1 MRRSDFNIQGVMDK
15 KIIHL
20 VVGLLFIL
28 TGCSSSKKDDLK
40 PEHGFDRK
48 AMLTNF
54 ADNIIKPGYDSFKQ
68 SFDLMKTKSDDFLN
82 VPSVT
87 GLQEFRSAW
96 KDAYVVWQK
105 VELFEVGP
113 AEDAMLRTHF
123 NIYPFNVARAE
134 SNITSG
140 IYNLDEAGQI
150 SAQGFPA
157 IDYFLNG
164 TGEDD
169 AAILAWFNDPTKGT
183 NRKKYLRDV
192 VGKMS
197 DKLQVVVSEWNG
209 SYRNTF
215 INNVGTDVASSTGK
229 LVNAYIL
236 HYERFVRSGK
246 IGIPAGIMG
255 SSLISPAPEKV
266 EAFYQRDL
274 SKELALTAQQ
284 AVLDFYRGKSFNSTS
299 TGPSFKTYFAALG
312 SKGLDGRLLADILD
326 DQFGK
331 AMLKLNDTQA
341 DFYKQIQTDRSKMVS
356 VFEEMQLAV
365 RYLKLDMTSAMGI
378 SISYTDN
385 DGD

>member
-1 MRRSDFNIQGVMDK
+1 MNK

-54 ADNIIKPGYDSFKQ
+54 ADNIIKPSYDSFKQ
-68 SFDLMKTKSDDFLN
+68 RFDLMKTKSEDFLN
-82 VPSVT
+82 TPSIT
-87 GLQEFRSAW
+87 GLQEFRKAW
-96 KDAYVVWQK
+96 KDAYIEWQK

-113 AEDAMLRTHF
+113 AEEVMLRTHF
-123 NIYPFNVARAE
+123 NIYPFNVAQAE
-134 SNITSG
+134 SNINSG
-140 IYNLDEAGQI
+140 NYNLDEAGQI
-150 SAQGFPA
+150 ATQGFPA

-164 TGEDD
+164 TGTTDEVV
-169 AAILAWFNDPTKGT
+169 LAWFVDPDKAA
-183 NRKKYLRDV
+183 NRKKYVQDV
-192 VGKMS
+192 VGKMN
-197 DKLQVVVSEWNG
+197 DKLEVVVNEWNG

-215 INNVGTDVASSTGK
+215 VNNTGTDVASSTGK

-246 IGIPAGIMG
+246 VGIPAGIMG
-255 SSLISPAPEKV
+255 SSLISPASEKV
-266 EAFYQRDL
+266 EAFYQKDL

-284 AVLDFYRGKSFNSTS
+284 AVFDFYRGKSFSSAS
-299 TGPSFKTYFAALG
+299 TGPSFKSYFATLG
-312 SKGLDGRLLADILD
+312 SKGVDGRLLADILD
-326 DQFGK
+326 EQFGK

-341 DFYKQIQTDRSKMVS
+341 DFYTQIQSDRSKMVA

>member
-1 MRRSDFNIQGVMDK
+1 MDK
-15 KIIHL
+15 KIMHL

-54 ADNIIKPGYDSFKQ
+54 ADNIIKPSYDSFKQ
-68 SFDLMKTKSDDFLN
+68 SFDLMKTKSEDFLN
-82 VPSVT
+82 APSVT

-96 KDAYVVWQK
+96 KDAYIEWQK

-113 AEDAMLRTHF
+113 AEEEMLRTHF
-123 NIYPFNVARAE
+123 NIYPFNAAKAE

-140 IYNLDEAGQI
+140 VYNLDEAGQI

-169 AAILAWFNDPTKGT
+169 AAILAWFNDPTKGA

-197 DKLQVVVSEWNG
+197 DKLQAVVSEWNG

-246 IGIPAGIMG
+246 VGIPAGIMG

>member
-1 MRRSDFNIQGVMDK
+1 MDK

-54 ADNIIKPGYDSFKQ
+54 ADNIIKPSYDSFKQ
-68 SFDLMKTKSDDFLN
+68 SFDLMKTKSEDFLN
-82 VPSVT
+82 APSVT

-113 AEDAMLRTHF
+113 AEDVMLRTHF

-169 AAILAWFNDPTKGT
+169 AAILAWFNDPTKGA

-197 DKLQVVVSEWNG
+197 DKLQAVVSEWNG